1 MNKQEFLMRL
11 SKGLSGLPREDREER
26 LSFYSEMIDDRI
38 EEGLSEEEAVSA
50 VGKIEDIV
58 SRVIA
63 DTPLTKLAKERI
75 KSNRRLEGWEILLLI
90 LGFPVWLPLL
100 VAFFAV
106 ILSVYVVLWSVII
119 SLWAVFASLIGCG
132 FGFVATGIILAIAGK
147 GLIGAALFSAGLVC
161 AGLAIFLFFGITGA
175 TKGVLWLTKKFAVLI
190 KNCFIKKEEA

>member
-1 MNKQEFLMRL
+1 MRL

-58 SRVIA
+58 SQVIA

-106 ILSVYVVLWSVII
+106 ILLLFLLVYKNLDKLQQW
-119 SLWAVFASLIGCG
+119 LGKRFRVFR
-132 FGFVATGIILAIAGK
+132 K
-147 GLIGAALFSAGLVC
+147 R
-161 AGLAIFLFFGITGA
+161 
-175 TKGVLWLTKKFAVLI
+175 KK
-190 KNCFIKKEEA
+190 